1 MIQNIRKSDSL
12 IDGGPLCGLIYPG
25 NSSAIAMNQKT
36 ASERR
41 VNEESLDLIRCKMNN
56 SSDLGLDEEQVE
68 MSIEEYRRFLILK
81 MENPGVKLSPTGL
94 MDKAWHT
101 HILDTR
107 RYAEDCEAMFGR
119 FLHHHP
125 SYKGAES
132 GQRGDVLTR
141 ASEVMSSLY
150 SEMYGH
156 DPLGE
161 DGGCN
166 TDDDGSACTG
176 VSCCD
181 G

>member
-1 MIQNIRKSDSL
+1 MSL
-12 IDGGPLCGLIYPG
+12 KI
-25 NSSAIAMNQKT
+25 
-36 ASERR
+36 ASESQI
-41 VNEESLDLIRCKMNN
+41 NQESLDLIRCKMKDT
-56 SSDLGLDEEQVE
+56 SELGLDEEGVE
-68 MSIEEYRRFLILK
+68 ASIEEYRRFLILN
-81 MENPGVKLSPTGL
+81 MENPELKLAPTSL

-125 SYKGAES
+125 SYKGVESAE
-132 GQRGDVLTR
+132 RDEVLMR
-141 ASEVMSSLY
+141 ASERMASLY
-150 SEMYGH
+150 SERFGH
-156 DPLGE
+156 DPL
-161 DGGCN
+161 DGGSGCN

>member
-1 MIQNIRKSDSL
+1 MSIR
-12 IDGGPLCGLIYPG
+12 II
-25 NSSAIAMNQKT
+25 
-36 ASERR
+36 SESRI
-41 VNEESLDLIRCKMNN
+41 NEESLDLIKCKMN
-56 SSDLGLDEEQVE
+56 DTPELGLEGEEVE
-68 MSIEEYRRFLILK
+68 IAVEEYRRFLVLK
-81 MENPGVKLSPTGL
+81 MENPSVKMVPTGL

-132 GQRGDVLTR
+132 GQREDVLTR

-150 SEMYGH
+150 SERYGH

>member
-1 MIQNIRKSDSL
+1 MSMETTVESRI
-12 IDGGPLCGLIYPG
+12 
-25 NSSAIAMNQKT
+25 
-36 ASERR
+36 
-41 VNEESLDLIRCKMNN
+41 NEESLDLIRCKMN
-56 SSDLGLDEEQVE
+56 DTPELGLDGEEVE
-68 MSIEEYRRFLILK
+68 MAVEEYRRFLVLK
-81 MENPGVKLSPTGL
+81 MENPSVKLAPTGL

-125 SYKGAES
+125 SYKGVES
-132 GQRGDVLTR
+132 GDGGDGLTR
-141 ASEVMSSLY
+141 ASEMMEALY
-150 SEMYGH
+150 SKSYGH
-156 DPLGE
+156 DPLGR
-161 DGGCN
+161 DSGCN

>member
-1 MIQNIRKSDSL
+1 METTVESRI
-12 IDGGPLCGLIYPG
+12 
-25 NSSAIAMNQKT
+25 
-36 ASERR
+36 
-41 VNEESLDLIRCKMNN
+41 NEESLDLIRSKMN
-56 SSDLGLDEEQVE
+56 DTPELGLDEEEVE
-68 MSIEEYRRFLILK
+68 MSVEEYRRFLVLK
-81 MENPGVKLSPTGL
+81 MENPGVKLAPTDL

-125 SYKGAES
+125 SYKGVES
-132 GQRGDVLTR
+132 TERDEVLMR
-141 ASEVMSSLY
+141 ASEMMASLY
-150 SEMYGH
+150 SVRFGH
-156 DPLGE
+156 DPLDRGS
-161 DGGCN
+161 GCN